1 MNDRHPG
8 DEALKRVLNA
18 LPSIYSSPQERT
30 EDRLRSF
37 LRPKLNALQ
46 PRTGEKP
53 TDYRMRI
60 MGAFSGPR
68 WVLLRRIIAQDFTR
82 ANGSTIDEINNGL
95 VSAFAA
101 GMNESAYVMA
111 LSGVEMWPITEAI
124 VAGLEN
130 AKVISLPRRKLK
142 RGKDTSYNEQRLKIA
157 VRSAVFQVEKP
168 EEIPR
173 KAAFLMAKARKS
185 EMISAA
191 RASIYG
197 ASDSGAYLLGREAQ
211 HMGLDVEETWLAIMD
226 MNVRTS
232 HKHLHGTTIKVGEK
246 FHGLYGDLRYP
257 HDPEAPPQETY
268 RCRCRMAVH
277 LAGKS
282 PGEYSRELLPTQT
295 SAYRKWRDAQIRKAG
310 GEVELEKLHR
320 RWLKG

>member
-8 DEALKRVLNA
+8 DEALKHVLNA
-18 LPSIYSSPQERT
+18 LPSLYSGPQNRT

-37 LRPKLNALQ
+37 LKPKLNALQ
-46 PRTGEKP
+46 PRTGEKQ
-53 TDYRMRI
+53 TEYRLRLMS
-60 MGAFSGPR
+60 AFSGPR
-68 WVLLRRIIAQDFTR
+68 WVLLRRIIAQDFTK
-82 ANGSTIDEINNGL
+82 ANGNTVDEINNRL

-124 VAGLEN
+124 VAGLVA
-130 AKVISLPRRKLK
+130 AKIITLPIRKLK
-142 RGKDTSYNEQRLKIA
+142 RGKDTAYNEQRLQIA

-168 EEIPR
+168 EDIPQ
-173 KAAFLMAKARKS
+173 KAAHLMAKARKS

-197 ASDSGAYLLGREAQ
+197 ASDSGAYLLGKEAQ
-211 HMGLDVEETWLAIMD
+211 HMGLDVEETWLSIMD

-282 PGEYSRELLPTQT
+282 PGEYSRKLLPTQT
-295 SAYRKWRDAQIRKAG
+295 AAYRKWRDAQVRKAG
-310 GEVELEKLHR
+310 GEVELEKLHK